1 MILRLS
7 KDVVEQFLPYKHVN
21 MYKITVLFVA
31 YDSLLVIMYFFE
43 VLFIT
48 LMILNEKAH
57 N

>member
-43 VLFIT
+43 LLFIT